1 MSDQWFVIK
10 DIEGFVN
17 TSRQLVFQNFDASVK
32 ENILPTISEDEQK
45 ELDTLL
51 SYQESWILI
60 KPFLKKQ
67 KHKKNGQIRFKLS
80 DDIYFQILE
89 SLNGRLLSN
98 ILNGLVNKG
107 LVETAYDSDANDFIF
122 WLKKDDPNEKPKTS

>member
-10 DIEGFVN
+10 DIEAFVN
-17 TSRQLVFQNFDASVK
+17 TSRELIFQNFDTSVK
-32 ENILPTISEDEQK
+32 DSTISEISEDEKK
-45 ELDTLL
+45 ELDNLL
-51 SYQESWILI
+51 SYQEAWTLI
-60 KPFLKKQ
+60 KPLLKKQ
-67 KHKKNGQIRFKLS
+67 KHKKTGEIRFKLS

-122 WLKKDDPNEKPKTS
+122 WVKKDDPDEKPKTS